1 MKKRISNIWFTG
13 CGGCTHTFL
22 DLGEDLFSLIDKGVE
37 FVYNPLLID
46 ERQFK
51 EIDIA
56 FVEGGIRRKDEE
68 RSLRELRKKT
78 SILVACG
85 MCAVDGG
92 VSSLGNLYS
101 LKELYATIMGRV
113 DVVGELPSLENPMF
127 ELIDRVKPVDYFV
140 DVDYYLRGCPPPQ
153 SILGNV
159 LSSLVDE
166 KEPDRYT
173 SIVCRECSRKIVGRK
188 ASLSRGFGRAPDPGI
203 CLLDQG
209 YLCLGSITRNGC
221 GAVCTLSGM
230 PCIGCRGPSDHLY
243 SRDDLSASVIKML
256 SARMGQPEETIEE
269 VLGDVIFAF
278 YSAIF
283 RGEVS
288 RTREISRFI

>member
-1 MKKRISNIWFTG
+1 LKNKISNIWFTG

-22 DLGEDLFSLIDKGVE
+22 DLGEGLFSLMDKGVE
-37 FVYNPLLID
+37 FVYYPLLID
-46 ERQFK
+46 KREFE

-68 RSLRELRKKT
+68 RTLRKLRKKAT
-78 SILVACG
+78 TLVACG

-101 LKELYATIMGRV
+101 IKELYDTIMGRV
-113 DVVGELPSLENPMF
+113 EAVGKLPSLEKPMF
-127 ELIDRVKPVDYFV
+127 ELTELVEPIDYYV
-140 DVDYYLRGCPPPQ
+140 DVDYYIRGCPPPQ
-153 SILGNV
+153 PVLGNV
-159 LSSLVDE
+159 LSSLTE
-166 KEPDRYT
+166 EREPHRFT
-173 SIVCRECSRKIVGRK
+173 SIVCHQCSRKIIGRK
-188 ASLSRGFGRAPDPGI
+188 TLLSRGLGRAPDPGV

-230 PCIGCRGPSDHLY
+230 PCIGCRGPSDYLY
-243 SRDDLSASVIKML
+243 KRDDLSSTVVRIL
-256 SARMGQPEETIEE
+256 SARMGQAEKRVEE

-278 YSAIF
+278 YSSIF
-283 RGEVS
+283 RGEIS

>member
-13 CGGCTHTFL
+13 CGGCTHNFL
-22 DLGEDLFSLIDKGVE
+22 DLGEDLFSLIGRGTE
-37 FVYNPLLID
+37 FVYSPLLID
-46 ERQFK
+46 RREFE

-56 FVEGGIRRKDEE
+56 FVEGGIRGKDEE
-68 RSLRELRKKT
+68 RTLRKLRKKSST
-78 SILVACG
+78 LLACG

-101 LKELYATIMGRV
+101 LKELYETIMGRV
-113 DVVGELPSLENPMF
+113 DAVGKIPTLENPMF
-127 ELIDRVKPVDYFV
+127 ELTERVKPIDYFV

-153 SILGNV
+153 PILRDV
-159 LSSLVDE
+159 ISLLVEE
-166 KEPDRYT
+166 KELKRFT
-173 SIVCRECSRKIVGRK
+173 SIVCRECSRKIVGKRTP
-188 ASLSRGFGRAPDPGI
+188 LSRGLGKAPDPGI

-243 SRDDLSASVIKML
+243 NRRDLSNAVIRIL
-256 SARMGQPEETIEE
+256 SARMDQPEEKVKEI
-269 VLGDVIFAF
+269 LGDVIFAF
-278 YSAIF
+278 YSSIF

-288 RTREISRFI
+288 RTRKVSRFI

>member
-22 DLGEDLFSLIDKGVE
+22 DLGEDLFSLMEKGVE

-46 ERQFK
+46 KRQFK

-68 RSLRELRKKT
+68 RALRELRRKAAV
-78 SILVACG
+78 LVACG

-101 LKELYATIMGRV
+101 LKELFSTIMGRV
-113 DVVGELPSLENPMF
+113 DAVGKLPSLENPMF
-127 ELIDRVKPVDYFV
+127 ELTDRVKPVDYFV
-140 DVDYYLRGCPPPQ
+140 DVDYYIRGCPPPQ
-153 SILGNV
+153 PVLGNV
-159 LSSLVDE
+159 LSSLVE
-166 KEPDRYT
+166 ETRPDRYT
-173 SIVCRECSRKIVGRK
+173 SVVCRECSRKIIGRK
-188 ASLSRGFGRAPDPGI
+188 TPLSRGLGRAPDPEV

-209 YLCLGSITRNGC
+209 YLCLGSITRSGC

-230 PCIGCRGPSDHLY
+230 PCIGCRGPSDYLY
-243 SRDDLSASVIKML
+243 KRGNLSNSVIKIL
-256 SARMGQPEETIEE
+256 SARMGQPEEHVEE
-269 VLGDVIFAF
+269 VLGNVIFAF
-278 YSAIF
+278 YSSIF

-288 RTREISRFI
+288 RTRKVSNFI